1 MPRVAGLAAPR
12 LIAPL
17 STATVTSR
25 RPTLRWMLA
34 DGIDSA
40 HVQIC
45 ADRSCTKE
53 VTSFD
58 ANDSGMPA
66 AALPKGVLFWR
77 AFGRSG
83 GAIGQAASPTWE
95 FTVGA
100 RSAPVDTS
108 WGTTPDV
115 NGDGY
120 ADVLVGAP
128 YAGAGTV
135 SVYLGSA
142 AGLSASPQ
150 LTLTSPNGTST
161 SAYFG
166 ASVASAGDVNGD
178 GYADVIASAAGSAAY
193 LYLGGADGLSSSPAV
208 ALPAPNAGGD
218 FGLRVESA
226 GDVNGDGYADVIV
239 DDNITGHVYLY
250 YGSSLGLSSSPALV
264 LSGGT
269 YSDFG
274 HSIDGAGDVNGD
286 GYGDVIVSVP
296 SLNAGNGQVYLYLGS
311 PEGLSS
317 PPAVTIDCPG
327 ANDGGCRMAS
337 AGDVNGDGYADM
349 IIGVDVLNDAVGQ
362 AYIYLGSAAGLASSP
377 AVTLV
382 GPETNVG
389 DSFGR
394 WIATAGDVNGDG
406 YADVVVGAD
415 AESDRSVGADGG
427 LNTPAGWVHVY
438 LGSANGPASSPAV
451 TLTGPDGSGSL
462 FGRSVT
468 GTGDVNGDG
477 YGDLIVGADADLSRG
492 PGWAH
497 LYLGTATGVA
507 STPAATLTGP
517 SAESHFG
524 LSVASVSSPQLLARR
539 R

>member
-1 MPRVAGLAAPR
+1 
-12 LIAPL
+12 
-17 STATVTSR
+17 
-25 RPTLRWMLA
+25 MLA

-45 ADRSCTKE
+45 ADRACTKE

-58 ANDSGMPA
+58 ATDSGAPA
-66 AALPKGVLFWR
+66 SVLPKGVFFWR
-77 AFGRSG
+77 AFGRSN
-83 GAIGQAASPTWE
+83 GAIGQAVSPTWE
-95 FTVGA
+95 FTAGA
-100 RSAPVDTS
+100 LSAPVDTS

-128 YAGAGTV
+128 NANTV
-135 SVYLGSA
+135 SVYLGGA

-150 LTLTSPNGTST
+150 ITLRDPKGSGTNI
-161 SAYFG
+161 YFG

-178 GYADVIASAAGSAAY
+178 GYADVIASAEGSAAY
-193 LYLGGADGLSSSPAV
+193 LYLGGAGGLDSSPAV
-208 ALPAPNAGGD
+208 ALPSPNGGGD

-226 GDVNGDGYADVIV
+226 GDVNGDGYADVII
-239 DDNITGHVYLY
+239 DDNVTGHVYLY
-250 YGSSLGLSSSPALV
+250 YGSSTGLSVSPAVV
-264 LSGGT
+264 LSGAAG
-269 YSDFG
+269 SDFG

-296 SLNAGNGQVYLYLGS
+296 TLNAENGQVYLYLGS
-311 PEGLSS
+311 AAGLSS
-317 PPAVTIDCPG
+317 APALTIDCPG
-327 ANDGGCRMAS
+327 ANEGGCRMAS

-394 WIATAGDVNGDG
+394 WVATAGDVNGDG
-406 YADVVVGAD
+406 YADVAVGAD
-415 AESDRSVGADGG
+415 AEGDRSVGADGG

-438 LGSANGPASSPAV
+438 LGSPTGPASSPTV
-451 TLTGPDGSGSL
+451 TLSGPDGAGSW
-462 FGRSVT
+462 FGRCVT
-468 GTGDVNGDG
+468 GAGDVNGDG
-477 YGDLIVGADADLSRG
+477 YGDLIVGADADAGGG

-497 LYLGTATGVA
+497 LYLGTSTGVA
-507 STPAATLTGP
+507 SSPAATLTGP
-517 SAESHFG
+517 STGSLFG
-524 LSVASVSSPQLLARR
+524 LSVASVSGPGLRPPQ
-539 R
+539 